1 MDVNVRDNDGWM
13 PLHAAIHWGAKDVC
27 ETLAGA
33 GASFDVRNNN
43 VRAINVNPLMHIIS

>member
-1 MDVNVRDNDGWM
+1 MDVNVRDNDGWT

-33 GASFDVRNNN
+33 GASFDGRNNN
-43 VRAINVNPLMHIIS
+43 VRALNVNPLRHIIS